1 MERTYSWYWLLKSK
15 INILETEKTG
25 GREGENRKKERW
37 VLSWW
42 RHLTMTCD
50 HQCLLWINHK
60 GSTWRAGVNIGAS
73 FTSEAWR
80 GLSKAAVNKT
90 VPPHHHADCVRADL
104 RSKLDTITP
113 HLLLLLPLLL
123 PFSQSHWLSLFLSPP
138 PPWWLPPI
146 ILAPSNYLFL
156 HLLLLELPLVPPF
169 WEKYYL
175 FNTFL
180 EQNER

>member
-90 VPPHHHADCVRADL
+90 VPPHHHADCVRTDL
-104 RSKLDTITP
+104 LLITP
-113 HLLLLLPLLL
+113 PG
-123 PFSQSHWLSLFLSPP
+123 
-138 PPWWLPPI
+138 WLPPVI
-146 ILAPSNYLFL
+146 FCLPTPSFPYSYT
-156 HLLLLELPLVPPF
+156 LPTPWTPTATTLVPPF
-169 WEKYYL
+169 WKGDYL
-175 FNTFL
+175 FCSFW
-180 EQNER
+180 EQN